1 MKRYRNN
8 ATKILIGLLIAA
20 ILGSAANAATEGDLA
35 PQWSLHSVA
44 DQLVTFP
51 QAADGKPSVILFWA
65 TWCPYCKALMPYLS
79 DIRDQYSSQ
88 GVTVFAINIK
98 ENGDPLAFANAH
110 SYDFVY
116 LLDGDA
122 IAERYSVRFTPGLFV
137 VDADG
142 QIVFRRKS
150 TDLPAGRKVAEY
162 WAERVTTA
170 LDGILDD
177 SK

>member
-8 ATKILIGLLIAA
+8 ATTILIGLLIAA
-20 ILGSAANAATEGDLA
+20 ILGNAANAATEGDVA

-65 TWCPYCKALMPYLS
+65 TWCPYSKAVMPYLS
-79 DIRDQYSSQ
+79 DIRDRYSSQ

-98 ENGDPLAFANAH
+98 ENGDPLAFAKAH

-122 IAERYSVRFTPGLFV
+122 IAENYSVRFTPGLFV

-142 QIVFRRKS
+142 KIVFRRKS
-150 TDLPAGRKVAEY
+150 TDLPAGSEVAEL
-162 WAERVTTA
+162 WAERVATA

-177 SK
+177 GK